1 MKSIAFAN
9 RLARDLDANGFTAL
23 DADARL
29 EILDA
34 INGGLQTIHALA
46 PHESKTTVASLYLAP
61 PAALTLGV
69 TQGSAAITGHEFTAD
84 QLYCT
89 IRLDGDGIDNQ
100 VISQTE
106 LLHPYA
112 GPTGTVSATV
122 HADAV
127 IVPEPYDELVGNPW
141 ILETRRELQSI
152 APGALQ
158 MGYWGDHA
166 RQRDIGEPRFYHLEP
181 NARNQ
186 NPPAPS
192 VIRFDTLPETSYR
205 MQARFTIA
213 PARVAFADLLSP
225 ESSELPMRSE
235 YIEAYLLPVCRGLL
249 STSLLWKSPD
259 SRTTATTYAN
269 EAKARYSELVPRTLS
284 TPRNTARTKA
294 GF

>member
-1 MKSIAFAN
+1 MKAIALAN
-9 RLARDLDANGFTAL
+9 RLSRDLSEKSLHDLTADVHL
-23 DADARL
+23 TL
-29 EILDA
+29 LDA
-34 INGGLQTIHALA
+34 INGGLQALHALA
-46 PHESKTTVASLYLAP
+46 PHESKATVASLHLAP

-192 VIRFDTLPETSYR
+192 VIRFDTLPETGYR
-205 MQARFTIA
+205 MQARFTLA
-213 PARVAFADLLSP
+213 PARVAFTDIITEGGEVPLRAEHV
-225 ESSELPMRSE
+225 ES
-235 YIEAYLLPVCRGLL
+235 YLLPIARGIL
-249 STSLLWKSPD
+249 STSALW
-259 SRTTATTYAN
+259 AN
-269 EAKARYSELVPRTLS
+269 PEMRASAQAAAKDAEQRYSMLVPRTLS
-284 TPRNTARTKA
+284 TPRNTARTKP